1 MSNVFVAFSPNDFFY
16 VNTQGNDFYPSPS
29 DVSGG
34 RSSGTDFRSIC
45 SHIESIPF
53 GDASCT
59 TFFVDNSAN
68 CLKKQLCDNIKNV
81 DTITAIDAS
90 HNMMYNRNL
99 DTSDDLRKTFINTVN
114 LTIGILFVGFVFVKL
129 RRLSR

>member
-16 VNTQGNDFYPSPS
+16 VNTQSDDFYPSPT

-34 RSSGTDFRSIC
+34 GRGTDFRSIC
-45 SHIESIPF
+45 HHIRTIPF

-59 TFFVDNSAN
+59 TFFIDNSAN
-68 CLKKQLCDNIKNV
+68 CLKKQVCDNMTQV
-81 DTITAIDAS
+81 DAIRAVDAS

-114 LTIGILFVGFVFVKL
+114 LTVGILFVVFVFIKL
-129 RRLSR
+129 RRLSRS

>member
-16 VNTQGNDFYPSPS
+16 VNTQGDDFYPSPH

-34 RSSGTDFRSIC
+34 GTGTDFRSIC
-45 SHIESIPF
+45 NHIESIPF

-59 TFFVDNSAN
+59 SFFVDNSAN
-68 CLKKQLCDNIKNV
+68 CLKKRLCDNMNNV
-81 DTITAIDAS
+81 DIINAIDAS

-99 DTSDDLRKTFINTVN
+99 DSSEDLQKTFINTVN
-114 LTIGILFVGFVFVKL
+114 LVIGILFVGFVFFKM
-129 RRLSR
+129 RKYNK